1 MVIKKVIVISRIRIK
16 RIIPQI
22 IRIVLPAFF
31 GRYPKNICQKNSLV
45 LVKLQIEIIECE
57 YFFQKITFIYSNI
70 QQFLQPG

>member
-31 GRYPKNICQKNSLV
+31 GRYPKKYLS
-45 LVKLQIEIIECE
+45 KK
-57 YFFQKITFIYSNI
+57 FT
-70 QQFLQPG
+70 